1 MRAFACGTIM
11 VLHPPNTYSLRYATP
26 AIWTQT
32 VLGNLDH
39 FLLDHAAAEKKA
51 SGMAM
56 SMVSHYPDKT
66 PIVTAMVDLAL
77 EELAHFKQVVKL
89 ILERGLVM
97 GADSPDPYVNRLRQL
112 HRKGRDVYLLDRL
125 LIGSIV
131 EARGCERFGLV
142 ASALPNGSLKHF
154 YQAICESE
162 ARHEDLF
169 LHLARRY
176 FSPAEVHMRM
186 DELLDQEA
194 EIVRAL
200 PIRAALH

>member
-1 MRAFACGTIM
+1 MTVPRTG
-11 VLHPPNTYSLRYATP
+11 NYSLRFA
-26 AIWTQT
+26 TQT
-32 VLGNLDH
+32 SWTRIVLENMDA

-56 SMVSHYPDKT
+56 SMVSHYPDR
-66 PIVTAMVDLAL
+66 PQLVTAMIDLAL

-89 ILERGLVM
+89 ILQRGLVM
-97 GADSPDPYVNRLRQL
+97 GADSPDLYVNQLRQL
-112 HRKGRDVYLLDRL
+112 HRKGREVYLLDRL

-142 ASALPNGSLKHF
+142 ASGLPEGSLKQF
-154 YQAICESE
+154 YLAICASE

-169 LHLARRY
+169 LRLALEFYDEKSVMHRL
-176 FSPAEVHMRM
+176 
-186 DELLDQEA
+186 DELLDCEA
-194 EIVRAL
+194 KITAAL

>member
-1 MRAFACGTIM
+1 MLLPQSTSF
-11 VLHPPNTYSLRYATP
+11 SLRLATSP
-26 AIWTQT
+26 RWTQT
-32 VLGNLDH
+32 VLANLDH

-77 EELAHFKQVVKL
+77 EELAHFKQVVKIL
-89 ILERGLVM
+89 IERGLVM
-97 GADSPDPYVNRLRQL
+97 GADSPDPYVNQLREL
-112 HRKGRDVYLLDRL
+112 HRKGREVYLLDRL

-142 ASALPNGSLKHF
+142 ANGLPDGSLKQF

-162 ARHEDLF
+162 ARHENLF
-169 LHLARRY
+169 LQLAKMY
-176 FSPAEVHMRM
+176 FPATDVHSRL

-194 EIVRAL
+194 AIVQTL